1 MIEYVAGFAFDETY
15 ERVVL
20 IEKKK
25 PIWQFEK
32 LNGVGGKME

>member
-1 MIEYVAGFAFDETY
+1 MTKYVLGFTFDLDR

-25 PIWQFEK
+25 PDFQFLK
-32 LNGVGGKME
+32 WNGVGGKIE